1 MAGSAADVSVAAVAV
16 VDVAVVDVA
25 VVDVAVV
32 DVVAAAVEIFAAFV
46 VEVVDAGLGE
56 GYFLDPVSSA

>member
-1 MAGSAADVSVAAVAV
+1 MAGSAADVSVAA
-16 VDVAVVDVA
+16 VA